1 MHISEADWK
10 RLRRL
15 KEVALERLCT
25 RILEESQ
32 RIIEREQ
39 PSHERFLA
47 LYRHLQDRNHDMA
60 VAFDDLR
67 RSQAVHRL
75 ASMCS
80 LGLVTD
86 EELQAFSPE
95 TRQRIELLLGLQ
107 DGSEGRSIRLL

>member
-1 MHISEADWK
+1 MHIPEADWK
-10 RLRRL
+10 RLRKL

-32 RIIEREQ
+32 SIITREQ

-47 LYRHLQDRNHDMA
+47 LYRRVREGDHDIA

-67 RSQAVHRL
+67 RSQAVNRL

-95 TRQRIELLLGLQ
+95 TQERIELLLGFH
-107 DGSEGRSIRLL
+107 DRSGARSIRIL